1 MRAARQKHGYR
12 PLVCW
17 HPVTLGQFAR
27 CDISPIKLRHPEPCH
42 IRDFSGSLR
51 LSAPLTHICGESCRG
66 PSLAPIGYVEVLS
79 LKASLTQLSCLSL
92 LAKMPIKL
100 KVFRRVEQK
109 PNHSS
114 LRLQI
119 AALINT
125 FLSVRG
131 LHSLLDSRTAIV
143 MRKNY
148 EAFVTQN
155 AFEIENPETMVAV
168 VYLKDVECCE
178 QFRKIQADNST
189 RNTPLGQFSLEY
201 LADQVARKL
210 LTQASIFARD
220 IADYV
225 SQGSSEKE

>member
-1 MRAARQKHGYR
+1 
-12 PLVCW
+12 
-17 HPVTLGQFAR
+17 
-27 CDISPIKLRHPEPCH
+27 
-42 IRDFSGSLR
+42 
-51 LSAPLTHICGESCRG
+51 
-66 PSLAPIGYVEVLS
+66 
-79 LKASLTQLSCLSL
+79 
-92 LAKMPIKL
+92 
-100 KVFRRVEQK
+100 
-109 PNHSS
+109 
-114 LRLQI
+114 
-119 AALINT
+119 
-125 FLSVRG
+125 
-131 LHSLLDSRTAIV
+131 